1 MTGISKKKRHKNENG
16 GKCQKLND
24 IRLPLENVIFSGAIA
39 FICKVKV
46 EVEGAFLLPDERRCL
61 KIETGAL
68 KTTKSIFMS
77 NFNLI

>member
-1 MTGISKKKRHKNENG
+1 MIGISKNKRHKNENG

-39 FICKVKV
+39 FICKA